1 MATITAGGIG
11 SGLDVASIVSQ
22 LMAVERAPV
31 TALEK
36 RVSTQQSRLSVYGQI
51 KGALSSLQT
60 AAEALGKTDKFNAF
74 KTTVANANLFSA
86 ASGSGAAEGNYSVE
100 VKYLAQAHKL
110 ASVGYA
116 SSTSNVNTGNLT
128 IELGSVAG
136 GVFTADAAKSFNIA
150 IDGTNNT
157 LEGVRN
163 AINAAKKGVTAT
175 IINDGSAT
183 PARLVIT
190 SNDSGASNTIR
201 MSGVAGLDYE
211 PVSNTGSLQQK
222 VAAQDAQLTVDG
234 IAISRSS
241 NTITDIIPG
250 VTLNLTKADLGNP
263 TTLSVTTDSDKIKSN
278 IEAFVKAYN
287 DVNAMIKKQ
296 TAYDANTKTAGPL
309 NGDSTMRA
317 VTDRLRSIV
326 VGSVDGATGGFSRL
340 SDAGIS
346 IQADGTLKI
355 DSTKLDAAIK
365 DPTKDLSTLFGNATG
380 KVGIAAVLGNEI
392 DAMLSVDG
400 LITNRTNG
408 LNATIK
414 RMNNDK
420 AALETRMTRIEER
433 LRAQFTAL
441 DSAMGSLNTTSQYLT
456 QQLAKL

>member
-1 MATITAGGIG
+1 MATITAGGVG

-51 KGALSSLQT
+51 KGALSTLQT
-60 AAEALGKTDKFNAF
+60 AAEAIGKTGSFAAF
-74 KTTVANANLFSA
+74 KTTVANQNLFSA
-86 ASGSGAAEGNYSVE
+86 AIGTGATAGSYNVE
-100 VKYLAQAHKL
+100 VKFLAQAHKV
-110 ASVGYA
+110 ASAGFASNSAPVG
-116 SSTSNVNTGNLT
+116 TGTLS
-128 IELGSVAG
+128 IELGKLDG
-136 GVFTADAAKSFNIA
+136 GVYTADPAKTFNITV
-150 IDGTNNT
+150 DGTNNT

-175 IINDGSAT
+175 IVNDGSAN

-201 MSGVAGLDYE
+201 MSGIAGLDYD
-211 PVSNTGSLQQK
+211 PVTNTGGMEQK
-222 VAAQDAQLTVDG
+222 VAAQDAQIEVDG
-234 IAISRSS
+234 IAITRSS
-241 NTITDIIPG
+241 NTVTDVIAG

-263 TTLSVTTDSDKIKSN
+263 TTLTVASDTDKIKSN

-287 DVNAMIKKQ
+287 DLSAMIGKQ
-296 TAYDANTKTAGPL
+296 TAYDANAKTAGPL
-309 NGDSTMRA
+309 NGDSTMRS
-317 VTDRLRSIV
+317 VIDRLRSIV
-326 VGSVDGATGGFSRL
+326 VGSVDGSPGGFGRL

-346 IQADGTLKI
+346 LQADGSLKI

-365 DPTKDLSTLFGNATG
+365 DPTKDISGLFGDATG
-380 KVGIAAVLGNEI
+380 TKGIAAVLATEVKN
-392 DAMLSVDG
+392 MLSTDG

-408 LNATIK
+408 INATIK
-414 RMNNDK
+414 RLNDDK

-441 DSAMGSLNTTSQYLT
+441 DRAMGSLNTTSQFLT
-456 QQLAKL
+456 QQLAKF

>member
-1 MATITAGGIG
+1 MATISAGGVG

-60 AAEALGKTDKFNAF
+60 AAETLGKTDKFNVF
-74 KTTVANANLFSA
+74 KTSVANANLFSA
-86 ASGSGAAEGNYSVE
+86 AAGSGATAGNYSVE

-110 ASVGYA
+110 ASAGYA
-116 SSTSNVNTGNLT
+116 SSTSNVNTGTLS
-128 IELGSVAG
+128 IELGSISAG
-136 GVFTADAAKSFNIA
+136 VYTADAAKSFNIT
-150 IDGTNNT
+150 IDGSNNT

-175 IINDGSAT
+175 IINDGTAT

-190 SNDSGASNTIR
+190 SNNTGASNTIR
-201 MSGVAGLDYE
+201 MSGVAGLDYN

-222 VAAQDAQLTVDG
+222 IGAQDAQLSVDG
-234 IAISRSS
+234 IDISRSS
-241 NTITDIIPG
+241 NTITDVIAG

-263 TTLSVTTDSDKIKSN
+263 TALSVTTDTDKVKSN

-296 TAYDANTKTAGPL
+296 TTYDANAKTAGPL
-309 NGDSTMRA
+309 NGDSTMRT
-317 VTDRLRSIV
+317 VMDRLRSIV

-346 IQADGTLKI
+346 LQADGTLKI
-355 DSTKLDAAIK
+355 DATKLDAAIK
-365 DPTKDLSTLFGNATG
+365 DPTKDLGSLFGNSTG
-380 KVGIAAVLGNEI
+380 KVGIAAVLGSAI
-392 DAMLSVDG
+392 SDMLSTDG

-408 LNATIK
+408 INATIK
-414 RMNNDK
+414 RMNDDK
-420 AALETRMTRIEER
+420 AALETRMTKIEER
-433 LRAQFTAL
+433 LKAQFTAL
-441 DSAMGSLNTTSQYLT
+441 DRAMGSLNTTSQYLT
-456 QQLAKL
+456 QQLARL